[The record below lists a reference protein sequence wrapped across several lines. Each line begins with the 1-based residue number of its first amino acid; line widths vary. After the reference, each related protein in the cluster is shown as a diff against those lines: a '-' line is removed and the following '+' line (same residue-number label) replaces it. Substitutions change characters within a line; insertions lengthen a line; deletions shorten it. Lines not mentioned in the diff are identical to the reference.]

1 MNLITILWRSIRWRL
16 YNPVTILVT
25 IVQPLIWL
33 LLYSTAAGHTM
44 GAAGIGSYPSF
55 ILPGLIVLVCFG
67 VCSSTGI
74 MNYLTRR
81 DGSFYRILIS
91 PVSRI
96 SMIAGQLLEAVLCSF
111 LEAGILCALSLF
123 LSARLSCGPKELAL
137 AVLLLS
143 MASFFM
149 AGLAYL
155 LSLRLPNEVVY
166 ETVMNAVVLPVF
178 FLSTALFPENLLSG
192 RIAVLVNLN
201 PFTHVING
209 LRALIIYG
217 TAEPR
222 YLAFVILL
230 FLALDALIM
239 VCAHRRL
246 AKAGNE

>member
-1 MNLITILWRSIRWRL
+1 MNLMTILWRSIRWRL

-155 LSLRLPNEVVY
+155 LSLCLPNEVVY

-178 FLSTALFPENLLSG
+178 FPQHRLVSRGSAEWEDRCFGKFKSVYPCDKRAARSDYIWDGESSLSVICYFAAFGPGFPHY
-192 RIAVLVNLN
+192 VLRSLE
-201 PFTHVING
+201 TG
-209 LRALIIYG
+209 KG
-217 TAEPR
+217 
-222 YLAFVILL
+222 
-230 FLALDALIM
+230 
-239 VCAHRRL
+239 
-246 AKAGNE
+246 G